1 LTPKSENFNTGIK
14 GKTVWLASVLI
25 ILIAVAGY
33 YYFKFKTSAQAT
45 ASDPIAQTVTAV
57 ARRGN
62 LVLSASGTGN
72 LVAQTNA
79 TFGFKSSGQI
89 TKVNVKVGDQVEA
102 GQVLAQLD
110 DTLVQMKYV
119 EAQQALQEL
128 FSAASISNVQQQV
141 ATAQD
146 AAVAA
151 RAWLTYL
158 FSPTVIAAEDN
169 LANAQQK
176 LADAQ
181 AQAKANP
188 SDAANKHVQDSQA
201 TVTYLKT
208 KLDQAWTYY
217 STVYGPETFTE
228 YKTVVKGR
236 RRIQVVVTYT
246 DPITGKELPKI
257 DWPSADDTAKARNN
271 RAQALQTIKD
281 GQAYLEAVKTGV
293 IPENA
298 TGAQLNN
305 INDAQQALKNAQ
317 AAVDETKLISPIN
330 GTVTAMDLN
339 PGEPGSTTTAIT
351 ISQLNQP
358 YALDGSLDQTDWM
371 AAKVG
376 NKVNVTFD
384 LLPGKTFPA
393 TVTTVYPVLDT
404 SGDAPLVH
412 VVVQLDQ
419 SISQNLPAGTGASL
433 EVIGGEADNA
443 VMVPT
448 NAVHK
453 NSNGGYE
460 VVVIQNGQRI
470 KKQVEVGL
478 QGTAYVEIKSGLN
491 VGEIV
496 ATK

>member
-1 LTPKSENFNTGIK
+1 MTSKTKAFTTNINT
-14 GKTVWLASVLI
+14 KTIWAVLALI

-33 YYFKFKTSAQAT
+33 YYFKVKTSSQAI
-45 ASDPIAQTVTAV
+45 ASDSVAQTAV
-57 ARRGN
+57 ARKGN
-62 LVLSASGTGN
+62 LVLSASGTGT

-79 TFGFKSSGQI
+79 TFGFKTSGQI
-89 TKVNVKVGDQVEA
+89 TKINVKVGDQVEA
-102 GQVLAQLD
+102 GHVLAQLD

-146 AAVAA
+146 TEAAA

-158 FSPTVIAAEDN
+158 FSPTVIDAEDN
-169 LANAQQK
+169 LANAEQK
-176 LADAQ
+176 LSDAQ

-188 SDAANKHVQDSQA
+188 SDAANKQVQDSQA
-201 TVTYLKT
+201 TATYLKT
-208 KLDQAWTYY
+208 KLDQAWIYY
-217 STVYGPETFTE
+217 TDVYGPETFTE
-228 YKTVVKGR
+228 HKRVGSGR
-236 RRIQVVVTYT
+236 RSKLVVVTYT
-246 DPITGKELPKI
+246 DPVTGKELPKI

-271 RAQALQTIKD
+271 RAQAQQTIKD
-281 GQAYLEAVKTGV
+281 GQAYLDAVKTGV
-293 IPENA
+293 IPEGA
-298 TGAQLNN
+298 TGTQLNN

-317 AAVDETKLISPIN
+317 AAVDETKLIAPIS
-330 GTVTAMDLN
+330 GTITAMDLN
-339 PGEPGSTTTAIT
+339 LGEPGNTTSAIT

-358 YALDGSLDQTDWM
+358 YTLDGSLDQTDWV
-371 AAKVG
+371 AAKIG

-384 LLPGKTFPA
+384 LLPGKTFPG

-412 VVVQLDQ
+412 IFVQLDQ

-433 EVIGGEADNA
+433 EIVGGEADNA

-453 NSNGGYE
+453 TSNGGYE
-460 VVVIQNGQRI
+460 VVVIQNGQQI

-491 VGEIV
+491 AGEIV

>member
-1 LTPKSENFNTGIK
+1 LTSKTKAFTTNINT
-14 GKTVWLASVLI
+14 KTIWAVSVLI
-25 ILIAVAGY
+25 ILMAVAGY
-33 YYFKFKTSAQAT
+33 YYFKIKTSSQAIANDSVAQ
-45 ASDPIAQTVTAV
+45 TAV

-62 LVLSASGTGN
+62 LVLSASGTGT
-72 LVAQTNA
+72 LVTQTNA
-79 TFGFKSSGQI
+79 TFGFKTSGQI

-110 DTLVQMKYV
+110 DTLIQMKYV

-146 AAVAA
+146 TAAAA

-158 FSPTVIAAEDN
+158 FSPTVIDAEDN
-169 LANAQQK
+169 LADAQQK
-176 LADAQ
+176 LADAH

-188 SDAANKHVQDSQA
+188 SDAANKQVQDSQA
-201 TVTYLKT
+201 AVTYLKT

-246 DPITGKELPKI
+246 DPVTGKELPKI

-293 IPENA
+293 IPEGA

-317 AAVDETKLISPIN
+317 AAVDETKLISPIS

-339 PGEPGSTTTAIT
+339 LGEPGNTTTAIT
-351 ISQLNQP
+351 ISQLDQP
-358 YALDGSLDQTDWM
+358 YTVDGSLDQTDWI

-384 LLPGKTFPA
+384 LLSGKTFPA

-453 NSNGGYE
+453 NSNGSYE